1 MVSNT
6 NSISTTC
13 DINGNGTIKMV
24 LISSTP
30 TPPSPS
36 ICVIIT
42 ALHGSALNSEVDYMR
57 HVRDDMIGSNEFGE
71 NIVLGWNA
79 FYYSWSPQLA
89 RWIDDSMYVKLMF
102 RVILMPL
109 IAIIH
114 STSIIYVV
122 IASFNNVLASVF
134 SFVFA
139 SVLAS
144 IVYIALPITIV
155 LAIVRR
161 IYSNKHKHFSRTF
174 RF

>member
-1 MVSNT
+1 
-6 NSISTTC
+6 
-13 DINGNGTIKMV
+13 MV

-57 HVRDDMIGSNEFGE
+57 FVRDDMIGSNEFGE
-71 NIVLGWNA
+71 NIVLGWNN
-79 FYYSWSPQLA
+79 FYYLWSPQLS
-89 RWIDDSMYVKLMF
+89 RWIEDSMYVKPIF
-102 RVILMPL
+102 RILLMPL
-109 IAIIH
+109 IAIVH

-122 IASFNNVLASVF
+122 IAYFNNVLASGV

-139 SVLAS
+139 SVLTL
-144 IVYIALPITIV
+144 IVYIALPIMIG

-161 IYSNKHKHFSRTF
+161 IYSNRYQ
-174 RF
+174 